1 MKKNIV
7 VLTSGLVC
15 FLATIPLLAQP
26 IWLDQTHH
34 RVIALEV
41 YKPKKDN
48 TKFFTSVVFLSA
60 RLGISGNLVFVAELP
75 LAFAGFD
82 FKAPA
87 RDSSDNKIGNPY
99 FGVELLRKDSP
110 LFFEAGVRLPLVHS
124 SNFATIIGQLTDAD
138 RFEAFSPD
146 AMTLMATANLHS
158 PPNSPLW
165 FRLRFGPSI
174 LVSTGEGKSEF
185 LISGEDSEFFL
196 LFSGQT
202 GIDFPKVF
210 LGAGLTGRL
219 VVTEDRNIGRRTF
232 LQLGANL
239 RFKLGRFRP
248 GLHFRVPLE
257 DDLKEV
263 LDWVGGASLGFH
275 FR

>member
-7 VLTSGLVC
+7 VLTCGLVF
-15 FLATIPLLAQP
+15 FLAAIPLLAQP

-41 YKPKKDN
+41 YKPKKGN
-48 TKFFTSVVFLSA
+48 TTFFSSTVFLSV
-60 RLGISGNLVFVAELP
+60 RLGISGNLVLVAELP
-75 LAFAGFD
+75 FAHAGRDIRNFP
-82 FKAPA
+82 KAT
-87 RDSSDNKIGNPY
+87 DTQVGNPY
-99 FGVELLRKDSP
+99 FGLELLRKDSP
-110 LFFEAGVRLPLVHS
+110 LFLEAGVRLPVVSS
-124 SNFATIIGQLTDAD
+124 SNLATVLGQLTDAD

-146 AMTLMATANLHS
+146 AMTLLATANLQS
-158 PPNSPLW
+158 PPNSPLF

-174 LVSTGEGKSEF
+174 LVSTGEGQSLF
-185 LISGEDSEFFL
+185 FVSGENSEVFL

-202 GIDFPKVF
+202 GVDFPKVF

-232 LQLGANL
+232 LQLGVNL

-275 FR
+275 F